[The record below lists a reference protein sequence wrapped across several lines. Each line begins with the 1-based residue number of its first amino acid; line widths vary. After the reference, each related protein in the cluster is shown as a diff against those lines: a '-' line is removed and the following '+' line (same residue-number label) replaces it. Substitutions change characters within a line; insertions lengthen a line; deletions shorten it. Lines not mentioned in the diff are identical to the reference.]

1 MKVNLENR
9 IDLSII
15 VPVFNVK
22 DTLLRAVE
30 SIINQ
35 KIDKFEIILVDD
47 GSTDGSQY
55 ICDDLAEKY
64 HYTKVIHKK
73 NGGLSSARNAGIV
86 QARGEYI
93 TFIDSDDFYTE
104 SFFEEAIEKLN
115 SNSAD
120 IFVFGLQ
127 KGSLEKNKELVFEN
141 KICSIKQEAIE
152 KLFLQKAV
160 DFYAWNKIYKLS
172 LFSGIRYPEGHLY
185 EDIIPTYL
193 LFKKAEKIIFSDK
206 IGIFYYSNPDSIVNQ
221 KFSISQYDN
230 VLQRIKLLE
239 YIKRDYPK
247 LKSLA
252 TDKLVD
258 GFLSTGFK
266 ISSAE
271 ENNKKDFLE
280 KLRAD
285 ISNYFFGILS
295 CSKVSI
301 SKKIG
306 LVVLCFNSKLYKRM
320 YSIVLGK

>member
-1 MKVNLENR
+1 MKKNSESNVY
-9 IDLSII
+9 LSVI
-15 VPVFNVK
+15 VPVYNVK
-22 DTLLRAVE
+22 DTLFRAVK

-35 KIDKFEIILVDD
+35 KFDKLEIILVDD
-47 GSTDGSQY
+47 GSTDGSQC

-64 HYTKVIHKK
+64 KFINVIHKK
-73 NGGLSSARNAGIV
+73 NGGLSSARNAGIL

-93 TFIDSDDFYTE
+93 TFIDSDDFYTAP
-104 SFFEEAIEKLN
+104 FFEEAIKNLSN
-115 SNSAD
+115 NSAD

-127 KGSLEKNKELVFEN
+127 KGSLEKSKELVFINE
-141 KICSIKQEAIE
+141 ICSIKEKSIE
-152 KLFLQKAV
+152 KLFLQKSV

-172 LFSGIRYPEGHLY
+172 LFSEIRYPEGHLY

-221 KFSISQYDN
+221 KFNISQYDN
-230 VLQRIKLLE
+230 IEQRIKLLK
-239 YIKRDYPK
+239 YIKIDYPG
-247 LKSLA
+247 LEPLA
-252 TDKLVD
+252 RDKLVD

-266 ISSAE
+266 ISSSVDH
-271 ENNKKDFLE
+271 NKREFLK

-285 ISNYFFGILS
+285 ISNHFLGIFC

-306 LVVLCFNSKLYKRM
+306 LAVLCSNSRLYKKM